1 MIYDYFVKFFMDVMV
16 LHNIIDNNPKE
27 IQKAISVGLPIPLN
41 QDGKINFILQKKPSV
56 ILGQPETII
65 TNNDNTQTQS
75 ITSRVKESWQIDWLA
90 YNKTQNNTMINVALD
105 LSTKFNSIMTNQQT
119 MLLLQD
125 YYANILAFDTR
136 FTIQDISSVEM
147 MQNVKR
153 FSTTINILVNYNNT
167 YDFVSYKEAQI
178 ESVLNT

>member
-16 LHNIIDNNPKE
+16 LHNIIANNPNE

-41 QDGKINFILQKKPSV
+41 QDGKINFVLQKKPSV

-65 TNNDNTQTQS
+65 TNNDNTQTQN

-90 YNKTQNNTMINVALD
+90 YNKTQNNATTNVALD
-105 LSTKFNSIMTNQQT
+105 LSTKFNSIMTNQKT

-125 YYANILAFDTR
+125 YYVNIIGFDTR

-153 FSTTINILVNYNNT
+153 YSTTINVLVNYNNT
-167 YDFVSYKEAQI
+167 YDFVSYKGAQI